1 MDLATF
7 LFWLMALATAI
18 SAVMVV
24 VTQNIVRAAT
34 WLLFS
39 LAGTSGIFFLLG
51 ADLVGATQL
60 LVYVGG
66 TLILVVFGVMLTAQ
80 GPFITM
86 KTGAAE
92 WAVSAVVG
100 LFLLG
105 VLAILFSFGKG
116 LVFFVP
122 GLLLPLRRTR
132 VGQLCDPARID
143 LPRAYRSMMLFI
155 AGLILVYGSWWAWNG
170 DVSWGPRFFLI
181 AIFPGSLALAA
192 WLTDPGPPV
201 AHNLAVLAI
210 LALSLWIG
218 ADSMTFQD
226 LLSPRCYG
234 DMEYCRFD
242 ITDSPLWYPLL
253 ARPHVGFRATVQLLY
268 HATVFGWLALPR
280 VVRLV
285 RDLARLTR
293 YRRHLLRP
301 SAWQR

>member
-105 VLAILFSFGKG
+105 VLAISASS
-116 LVFFVP
+116 
-122 GLLLPLRRTR
+122 LRSR
-132 VGQLCDPARID
+132 G
-143 LPRAYRSMMLFI
+143 
-155 AGLILVYGSWWAWNG
+155 
-170 DVSWGPRFFLI
+170 WGPPAGSTLKQYEPRYTLTEKIKDSDRPAQAPYSVVLGEGFL
-181 AIFPGSLALAA
+181 G
-192 WLTDPGPPV
+192 
-201 AHNLAVLAI
+201 
-210 LALSLWIG
+210 
-218 ADSMTFQD
+218 
-226 LLSPRCYG
+226 
-234 DMEYCRFD
+234 
-242 ITDSPLWYPLL
+242 
-253 ARPHVGFRATVQLLY
+253 VGV
-268 HATVFGWLALPR
+268 G
-280 VVRLV
+280 
-285 RDLARLTR
+285 
-293 YRRHLLRP
+293 
-301 SAWQR
+301 